1 MKGLILKDLYLIKAF
16 AKQYVIVLAFMT
28 IWAIAMKAMS
38 FLGIYFILMGAMILL
53 SVMSLDDAVSFNRFA
68 LTMPI
73 SERTLIQSKYLIF
86 ILTVSAGGAIALIIS
101 GIVSFLSVEMNQEF
115 GWQEIMPS
123 LTLFVVATSIA
134 FPVIWL
140 KGAEKGRYAYMAA
153 ILGLGGIVYVA
164 VKVCLKYNISL
175 DALETLPNALFV
187 GVFACICM
195 IALLISYFVSVFLV
209 RKKEW

>member
-1 MKGLILKDLYLIKAF
+1 MKGLILKDLYLIKGF

-101 GIVSFLSVEMNQEF
+101 GIVSFLPVEMNQEF
-115 GWQEIMPS
+115 GWREIMPS

-140 KGAEKGRYAYMAA
+140 KGAEKGRYAYMVA

-164 VKVCLKYNISL
+164 AKACLKYNISL

-209 RKKEW
+209 RKKDW